1 MQFKAAL
8 LALFP
13 VAHATVKIPITQI
26 PREEFATKL
35 LKTHKAPT
43 LMSSYASSGTRG
55 ASATQRKLGGENIV
69 IRDLSNAQYYGEVKI
84 GTPAQPFQVS
94 VFGLAK
100 HSNTILCS
108 HFFQVVFDTGSADFW
123 VPSASCTEHQSNCH
137 NKQAY
142 EPDDSTTYAAVQSGA
157 KTEFQI
163 TYGSGPVSGQF
174 AVDTVSLAD
183 DYVVEGQTFAVVSRT
198 AGLGDTCE

>member
-8 LALFP
+8 LALLP
-13 VAHATVKIPITQI
+13 VADAAVKIPITQI
-26 PREEFATKL
+26 PREEFTTKL

-43 LMSSYASSGTRG
+43 LMSSPSTGTRG

-84 GTPAQPFQVS
+84 GTPAES
-94 VFGLAK
+94 
-100 HSNTILCS
+100 
-108 HFFQVVFDTGSADFW
+108 FQVVFDTGSADFW

-137 NKQAY
+137 KKQAY
-142 EPDDSTTYAAVQSGA
+142 DPDASSTYEAVQSGA
-157 KTEFQI
+157 KSAFQI
-163 TYGSGPVSGQF
+163 TYGSGPVSGVF

-183 DYVVEGQTFAVVSRT
+183 DYVVQEQTFAVVSHT
-198 AGLGDTCE
+198 TGLGDTCE